1 MKIDAYLNINDD
13 CVSIRSRESEDYGA
27 VVAHKDTVT
36 VDSPSFVV
44 QPSGQE
50 KVRETGVKNV
60 HAFVRGEWDE
70 SVRVIH
76 GEFVTYNPFHHDH
89 FYHPDEHQYVE
100 SADRCLVTRK
110 GIFTKGLS
118 PIGTNE

>member
-13 CVSIRSRESEDYGA
+13 CVSVRSRESEDYGT

-36 VDSPSFVV
+36 VDNPSFVV
-44 QPSGQE
+44 QPAGQKE
-50 KVRETGVKNV
+50 VRESGVKNV
-60 HAFVRGEWDE
+60 HSFVRGEWDE

-89 FYHPDEHQYVE
+89 FYHADEHQYVE
-100 SADRCLVTRK
+100 CADCCLVTRK
-110 GIFTKGLS
+110 GIFAKGLS
-118 PIGTNE
+118 PIETKE